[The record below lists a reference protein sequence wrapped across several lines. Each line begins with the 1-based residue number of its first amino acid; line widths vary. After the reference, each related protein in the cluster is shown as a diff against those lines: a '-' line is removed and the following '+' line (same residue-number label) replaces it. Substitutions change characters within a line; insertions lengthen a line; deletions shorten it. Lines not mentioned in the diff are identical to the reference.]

1 MNLRESGL
9 TIGCKVHVNGTERVD
24 LVRELRG
31 LVPNGGT
38 QWDSVRAGEDL
49 LRTKAAIGVERVAW

>member
-1 MNLRESGL
+1 MND
-9 TIGCKVHVNGTERVD
+9 TEMVD

-49 LRTKAAIGVERVAW
+49 RRTKAAIGVERVAWQGV

>member
-1 MNLRESGL
+1 MND
-9 TIGCKVHVNGTERVD
+9 TEMGD

-49 LRTKAAIGVERVAW
+49 RRTKAAIGVERVAWQGV